1 MQSTGMEHR
10 VPDSTRW
17 NRCVLHTEAADK
29 RYDWGDRVLPELR
42 RDAPDT
48 AILHWNGC
56 QVPWS
61 R

>member
-1 MQSTGMEHR
+1 MEHR